1 MNKFFDID
9 RINEVWITLTHNKRR
24 SLLTAFGVFWGVFM
38 LVIMLSMGKGI
49 TNGIVGGIESIP
61 NNMCICFTSQTT
73 IPYAGFRKGR
83 WWSLKAEDLESVR
96 QHVPQITT
104 ISPVVQGRSVSVV
117 NADKSGTY
125 RINGVSGEY
134 PNTMPIKIN
143 EGRYINDLDVK
154 ECRKVVVLG
163 QKIVDEVFKGKSP
176 VGKYVLVGGIS
187 YQCIGVSES
196 GSNTINIGGREEET
210 VTMPYSLVQRIYNM
224 GDQIHML
231 MMIAQEDIPIA
242 SVEDQVRSILATR
255 HQISPE
261 DNKAME
267 FINLDQILQVFRS
280 LMTGLSILIWIV
292 GTGTLMSGAIGVSN
306 IVMITVKERTTEIGV
321 RRAIGAK
328 PFDIISQIMSESLVI
343 TFLAGVA
350 GLMGGIGTMLLL
362 AEMGDISIGES
373 SIKLIDPMID
383 FNMAVS
389 AVVVIVIIGILAG
402 LMPASRAMK
411 IKAIDAIREE

>member
-196 GSNTINIGGREEET
+196 GSNTISIGGREEET

-267 FINLDQILQVFRS
+267 FINLDQILQIFRS

>member
-242 SVEDQVRSILATR
+242 SVEDQVRNILATR

-267 FINLDQILQVFRS
+267 FINLDQILQIFRS
-280 LMTGLSILIWIV
+280 LMTGLGILIWIV